1 MAINNAPHHADY
13 PRAPYGQYTGSSGSA
28 SSGSGSSGSGSS
40 GSGSSGSDATANL
53 DPQVAKA
60 LEEAANVIRED

>member
-13 PRAPYGQYTGSSGSA
+13 PRAPYGQYTGSSGSD
-28 SSGSGSSGSGSS
+28 SSGSGSS

-53 DPQVAKA
+53 DPQVAKV

>member
-28 SSGSGSSGSGSS
+28 SSASSGSSGSS